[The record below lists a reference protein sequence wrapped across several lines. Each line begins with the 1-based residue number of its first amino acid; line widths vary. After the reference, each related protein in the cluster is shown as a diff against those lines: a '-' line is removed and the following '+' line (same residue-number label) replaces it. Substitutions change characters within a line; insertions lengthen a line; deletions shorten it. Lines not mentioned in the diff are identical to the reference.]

1 MEFAGKTAIVTGASR
16 GIGAAIATELGRRG
30 ANVVCAARASAAN
43 PLRLPGTV
51 DETARAVSEAGG
63 VGLAVPCDLTG
74 DDDIERL
81 MAVTLDRFGRLDLLV
96 NNAAVSFGGDLDI
109 PMKRFDVLMGIN
121 VRAPLVATRLA
132 RPHLAAAPGGGRILN
147 VGSITATGY
156 FPTMLTYGMS
166 KAALEH
172 LTVTSAAVLAADG
185 IAVNCYRIDVQ
196 VASEGYVMNA
206 PDADHAGWVDTATAA
221 DGAVWMLSQPTD
233 WTGRIVP
240 MLGLADMV
248 PSIARLGQEQFTPAG
263 GRWTL
268 SAAGRDPD
276 QP

>member
-1 MEFAGKTAIVTGASR
+1 MSFAGKSVIVTGASR
-16 GIGAAIATELGRRG
+16 GIGAAIAVALGRQG

-51 DETARAVSEAGG
+51 DETAQAVTEAGG

-81 MAVTLDRFGRLDLLV
+81 IVAALERFGRLDMLV

-109 PMKRFDVLMGIN
+109 PMKRFDVLMRIN

-147 VGSITATGY
+147 VGSVTATGY

-172 LTVTSAAVLAADG
+172 LTVTTAAVLEPEG

-206 PDADHAGWVDTATAA
+206 PEADHSAWVDTATAA
-221 DGAVWMLSQPTD
+221 DGALWMLSQPTG
-233 WTGRIVP
+233 WTGRVVP
-240 MLGLADMV
+240 LLGLAEHV
-248 PSIARLGQEQFTPAG
+248 PSIARLGQEQFTPT
-263 GRWTL
+263 GRWNL
-268 SAAGRDPD
+268 SAAQRDPGES
-276 QP
+276 

>member
-1 MEFAGKTAIVTGASR
+1 MSFEGKCAVVTGASR
-16 GIGAAIATELGRRG
+16 GIGAAIAAELGRQG

-51 DETARAVSEAGG
+51 DETARAVTEAGG
-63 VGLAVPCDLTG
+63 TGVAVPCDLTS
-74 DDDIERL
+74 DDDITRL
-81 MAVTLDRFGRLDLLV
+81 FDVTLDRFGRLDMLV

-109 PMKRFDVLMGIN
+109 PLKRFDVLMRVN
-121 VRAPLVATRLA
+121 VRAPLLATRLA
-132 RPHLAAAPGGGRILN
+132 RPHLAAAPDGGRILN
-147 VGSITATGY
+147 VGSVTATGY

-172 LTVTSAAVLAADG
+172 LTVTSAAVLAPDG

-206 PDADHAGWVDTATAA
+206 PDADHSTWADTATAA

-233 WTGRIVP
+233 WTGRVVP
-240 MLGLADMV
+240 MLALAEAV
-248 PSIARLGQEQFTPAG
+248 PSIARLGRDPFIPT

-268 SAAGRDPD
+268 DAGRGRILNP
-276 QP
+276 